1 MPSLRKILTLA
12 VAFICAVSLQAK
24 GDLHLFEVDNKA
36 GKITP
41 TVIEEAFTS
50 SGYSL
55 GVNSEMN
62 GPFMKQFQKSTFKV
76 FTLLTV
82 YHTKL
87 SKDLV
92 KAHPQAGVFVPM
104 GVGIYQAKN
113 EDTLHV
119 SILTAE
125 AQAKIL
131 GSDDKILKSIEDQ
144 TLKVMKKLMPD
155 AKHTL
160 SEDSLKES
168 RSLVTKY
175 ELDLDGEDWE
185 GAKEETEMNLESGFE
200 PLGFVMPGFIDYNEE
215 LTEEGESPFDFY
227 DTYSICK
234 LKVIYT
240 VALTRPEA
248 SAFAPCT
255 VMVYK
260 KKDEDKIVM
269 GFPAVYNWMS
279 SAKVEDKEAHAVLI
293 KAQKDFES
301 ILKDI
306 TE

>member
-1 MPSLRKILTLA
+1 MIRIIALT
-12 VAFICAVSLQAK
+12 VALFCAISLQAK
-24 GDLHLFEVDNKA
+24 GDLHLFEINNKE

-41 TVIEEAFTS
+41 LAIEEAFTKN
-50 SGYSL
+50 GFSL

-62 GPFMKQFQKSTFKV
+62 GPFKKQFQKTTFKV

-82 YHTKL
+82 YHTAL
-87 SKDLV
+87 SKELV
-92 KAHPQAGVFVPM
+92 TKYPQAGVFTPM
-104 GVGIYQAKN
+104 GVGIYQGLN

-125 AQAKIL
+125 AQGKIL
-131 GSDDKILKSIEDQ
+131 NSDTKILKKIEAEV
-144 TLKVMKKLMPD
+144 LKVLKGVLPN
-155 AKHTL
+155 AKQTM

-168 RSLVTKY
+168 RALVTKY

-185 GAKEETEMNLESGFE
+185 EMKEETEMNLESGFE

-215 LTEEGESPFDFY
+215 LTNEGTVESDYDFY

-234 LKVIYT
+234 LKVIYN

-248 SAFAPCT
+248 AAFAPCT

-279 SAKVEDKEAHAVLI
+279 SAHTMDKNAHAVLM
-293 KAQKDFES
+293 KAQEDFES